1 MNSYTLIEKNGSRYV
16 ANMNGDVLYDATGIS
31 PQRIAAMVKNGEY
44 VNWRIH
50 HLAMEP
56 PNTPG
61 MGAERRIY
69 NKGKWFN
76 EGDNVLDVMIQH
88 PKRTYKDCVL
98 MATMEGLRIDEQGI
112 LRRIAE

>member
-1 MNSYTLIEKNGSRYV
+1 MTSYTIIERDGMVYV
-16 ANMNGDVLYDATGIS
+16 ANINGDILYDATGLS
-31 PQRIAAMVKNGEY
+31 RARIAAMVKNKEY
-44 VNWRIH
+44 VNWRVH

-61 MGAERRIY
+61 MGVERKVL
-69 NKGKWFN
+69 NKGRWFN
-76 EGDNVLDVMIQH
+76 EGDNVIDEMAKH

-98 MATMEGLRIDEQGI
+98 MATMEGLRIDGCGI

>member
-1 MNSYTLIEKNGSRYV
+1 MNSYTLIEKDGCRYV
-16 ANMNGDVLYDATGIS
+16 ANMRGDILYDATGLS
-31 PQRIAAMVKNGEY
+31 LSRIAAMVKNGEY

-56 PNTPG
+56 PNTRG
-61 MGAERRIY
+61 MGQERTF

-76 EGDNVLDVMIQH
+76 EGDNVLDVMVKH

-98 MATMEGLRIDEQGI
+98 MATMEGLRIDSAGI